1 MIYST
6 FDLLKFDLVNGN
18 YYSYQYG
25 SYPTFLIRNRE
36 VVKISQIFPP
46 VGIISIL
53 EVEPYIGQIEPNDI
67 FVQLSDGFKENLD
80 KEIERFFRFYSGQDD
95 DMIIDYLIDYLSSH
109 RTLEDDRT
117 LIVLKIVRNDEKVSH
132 L

>member
-1 MIYST
+1 MKYLSSSEREIITCLNAFIKGKTYEEIYST

-80 KEIERFFRFYSGQDD
+80 NSVAF
-95 DMIIDYLIDYLSSH
+95 
-109 RTLEDDRT
+109 LEKY
-117 LIVLKIVRNDEKVSH
+117 I
-132 L
+132 